1 MRKIQLKSS
10 GRRRLAAHF
19 ASDLNDAQR
28 AAATAPDG
36 YNLILAGPGSGKT
49 RVITYRVAHLIE
61 KGVPA
66 GSILLVTF
74 TRRAAREMVARL
86 EGLIGPQA
94 TEVWAGTFHHVG
106 NRILRASAKVLGY
119 DPNFTILDGEDQ
131 TDLIRLA
138 MSDSGLFGTGKLAPK
153 PASVLHLIS
162 YAVNVGR
169 PLREVVLEKSPG
181 LAEWV
186 PAIEAVASAY
196 RDRKRAANALD
207 YDDLLGEWARLL
219 REFPDQRAAQ
229 GRRFQHILI
238 DEMQDT
244 NHVQVALVETVAA
257 AGAGNLT
264 AVGDDAQSIYAF
276 RGANYDNI
284 LKFPE
289 RHPGAKVYRLETNYR
304 STPEIVAFTN
314 ASIAHNRGGFP
325 KDLVSARP
333 AGLKPVALPVTDAF
347 EEADFLCQQILEF
360 HEEGVPLARM
370 AVLYRNH
377 HDSIVLQGELVARG
391 IEYSVRSGVRFFE
404 QAHLK
409 DVLAYLRIVVNP
421 RDEPA
426 WRRLLLSLP
435 GIGQAKGSALCVRLI
450 GAESPLDAMAT
461 AEVMAAVPPKSRGFY
476 AGLVADVQKVQ
487 AVDPESNPAEAIHA
501 VLKGGYPATVK
512 VKYERP
518 ENRIADI
525 EQLAVLAARYQSL
538 ERMIAE
544 LLLAGDIY
552 GMDTVEGGE
561 PADSLVLSTIHQAKG
576 LEWSRVFIPRLIED
590 GFPHYRALGEP
601 GGEEEERRIF
611 YVAVSR
617 AMDEL
622 YLTYPM
628 TVSRGGR
635 GPNVLTRPS
644 RFLTEIPPDLYEPAV
659 VERDGV

>member
-1 MRKIQLKSS
+1 MRKIVLKKT
-10 GRRRLAAHF
+10 GGDRLAAHF
-19 ASDLNDAQR
+19 ASELNDAQR

-49 RVITYRVAHLIE
+49 RVITYRVAYLID

-66 GSILLVTF
+66 QSILLVTF

-86 EGLIGPQA
+86 ETLIGPKA
-94 TEVWAGTFHHVG
+94 SEVWAGTFHHVG
-106 NRILRASAKVLGY
+106 NRILRQAAKVLGF

-131 TDLIRLA
+131 IDLVKLA
-138 MSDSGLFGTGKLAPK
+138 MADSGLFGTGKLSPK
-153 PASVLHLIS
+153 PAAVLHLIS
-162 YAVNVGR
+162 HALNVGK
-169 PLREVVLEKSPG
+169 PLDQIVLEKNPA
-181 LAEWV
+181 LADWT
-186 PAIEAVASAY
+186 PAIEDVALAY
-196 RDRKRAANALD
+196 QARKRAANALD

-219 REFPDQRAAQ
+219 RDFPNQLAAQ
-229 GRRFQHILI
+229 GKTFRHILI

-244 NHVQVALVETVAA
+244 NHVQVALAESIAA
-257 AGAGNLT
+257 AGEGNLT

-276 RGANYDNI
+276 RGADYDNI

-289 RHPGAKVYRLETNYR
+289 RHKGAGVFRLETNYR

-314 ASIAHNRGGFP
+314 DSIAHNRGGFP
-325 KDLVSARP
+325 KKLESARGG
-333 AGLKPVALPVTDAF
+333 GLKPVCLPVSDAY

-360 HEEGVPLARM
+360 HEEAVPLSRM

-404 QAHLK
+404 QAHIK
-409 DVLAYLRIVVNP
+409 DMLAYLRIVVNP
-421 RDEPA
+421 KDEPA
-426 WRRLLLSLP
+426 WRRLLLLLP
-435 GIGQAKGSALCVRLI
+435 GVGQTKGSAICSALI
-450 GAESPLDAMAT
+450 GAEAPLEAMAT
-461 AEVMAAVPPKSRGFY
+461 AEVMAVVPPKSKGFY
-476 AGLVADVQKVQ
+476 AGLVADLQKVR
-487 AVDPESNPAEAIHA
+487 AVEPEANPAAAIGA
-501 VLKGGYPATVK
+501 VLAGGYPATVK

-518 ENRIADI
+518 ENRIADL
-525 EQLAVLAARYQSL
+525 EQLGVLAARYQSL

-552 GMDTVEGGE
+552 GMDTIDNGQ
-561 PADSLVLSTIHQAKG
+561 PTDALVLSTIHQAKG
-576 LEWSRVFIPRLIED
+576 LEWSKVFIPRLIEE

-622 YLTYPM
+622 YLTYPL

-635 GPNVLTRPS
+635 GPNVLTKPS
-644 RFLTEIPPDLYEPAV
+644 RFLTEMNPDLYEQAI
-659 VERDGV
+659 VERGPY